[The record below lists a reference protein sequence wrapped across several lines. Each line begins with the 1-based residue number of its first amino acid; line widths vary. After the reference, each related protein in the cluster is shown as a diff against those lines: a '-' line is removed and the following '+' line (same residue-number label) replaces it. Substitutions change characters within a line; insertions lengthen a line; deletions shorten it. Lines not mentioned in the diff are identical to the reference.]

1 MSPLPG
7 SDFTSSTFAS
17 GPVSFRN
24 LCPGECTRNSSLAV
38 GQTTAGRHYL
48 LLTTVLYQ
56 FTGMVGLSSVFDI
69 IWMARHGQNGFIR
82 FVTILIL
89 ILKVYSTICHFLR
102 HSTTECLPLSQFPT
116 FLALGISLRARG
128 AQFSGLGGDIASA
141 TGTKVTLSARTHADS
156 FAVWSMPGGF
166 SSDSRG
172 GYQNVDEELG
182 PETPRQ
188 PMSKASTQPTPPPAL
203 GPYQAA

>member
-1 MSPLPG
+1 MSLLPG
-7 SDFTSSTFAS
+7 SRSASSTFAL
-17 GPVSFRN
+17 GPISFRN
-24 LCPGECTRNSSLAV
+24 LCPREYTRNASLAV
-38 GQTTAGRHYL
+38 GQTTATRHYL
-48 LLTTVLYQ
+48 LLTTVLCQ

-89 ILKVYSTICHFLR
+89 ILKVYFTICHLLGN
-102 HSTTECLPLSQFPT
+102 TECLSQLPT

-141 TGTKVTLSARTHADS
+141 TGTPVTSSATTHADS

-188 PMSKASTQPTPPPAL
+188 PMSKAPLAQSQPPPPPAL